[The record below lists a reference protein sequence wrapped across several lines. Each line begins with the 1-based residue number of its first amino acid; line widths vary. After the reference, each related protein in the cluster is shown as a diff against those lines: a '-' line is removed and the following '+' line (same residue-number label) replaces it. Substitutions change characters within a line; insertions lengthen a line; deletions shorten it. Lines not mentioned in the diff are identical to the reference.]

1 MHEFS
6 GAIVVVRFV
15 LGRGAGSYCV
25 GLWVSNA
32 MPILDDC
39 AQPTKPTN
47 PHIVHTYNHQPS
59 NQPFKPGYA
68 CVVCN
73 SPHRF
78 VLLLCKSIWA
88 LGFLRQGIVVLL
100 SALAQT
106 HILRPVLCPGKP
118 GRFYPDFI
126 PYHCQY
132 WCLSGG
138 SCGSSHGCCCCC
150 CDCLTAKVR

>member
-1 MHEFS
+1 
-6 GAIVVVRFV
+6 
-15 LGRGAGSYCV
+15 
-25 GLWVSNA
+25 

-59 NQPFKPGYA
+59 NQPFKHGYA

-88 LGFLRQGIVVLL
+88 LVFLRQGIVVLL

-106 HILRPVLCPGKP
+106 HTLRPVLCPGKP

-138 SCGSSHGCCCCC
+138 SCGSSHGVVAV
-150 CDCLTAKVR
+150 TALRPKYVHMFFVAVCGDVYLDMPACTQSSSQ